1 MFRPNVTSDGGCWGW
16 MGRDRDLI
24 CDWDVARILKMIF
37 TICSNDRNLWVL
49 LPASNVSLI
58 APNYV
63 ETVLAYLWVGIALSY
78 SAQVGWC
85 LASLPRIL

>member
-1 MFRPNVTSDGGCWGW
+1 

-24 CDWDVARILKMIF
+24 CDWDVARILRMIF

-63 ETVLAYLWVGIALSY
+63 ETVLAYLILGWHGTVLLCTGRVVFGISSTY
-78 SAQVGWC
+78 SVIGHRAWT
-85 LASLPRIL
+85 RR